1 MNLINDSF
9 DQLALHFV
17 ILFLSFNYSLTM
29 KFKNHRSVVVLLFAG
44 IVSVIFLL
52 DSCKHDEIP
61 VAKFAP
67 VPFSDIKPIFQNY
80 CGTCHNGNG
89 TRNSRLNLNDSIGI
103 LRSVIP
109 YNVSKS
115 KAYQAMISTFQIMPP
130 KIALPTSKRT
140 LIRLW
145 IEQGASPN

>member
-1 MNLINDSF
+1 
-9 DQLALHFV
+9 
-17 ILFLSFNYSLTM
+17 M
-29 KFKNHRSVVVLLFAG
+29 KIKKHRSLLVLLFTG
-44 IVSVIFLL
+44 LVSVIFLL

-61 VAKFAP
+61 AAKFAP
-67 VPFSDIKPIFQNY
+67 IPFSEIKPIFQSY

-89 TRNSRLNLNDSIGI
+89 SESRLNLNDSIGI
-103 LRSVIP
+103 LRSVVP

-115 KAYQAMISTFQIMPP
+115 KSYQAMISTFQIMPP
-130 KIALPTSKRT
+130 KITLPTSKRT